1 MIGPKRNKT
10 GKWFV
15 VMTFWGL
22 LLTSGVRAQHAAIKS
37 DAVFWSVLAPN
48 AGVEVAL
55 SRKVTLEISGA
66 CKPWTVRNGEHFR
79 FWVVQPEGRY
89 WLCEAFEG
97 HFLGTHL
104 HGAQYYVRHGGRIYD
119 GYLAGGGITYGY
131 DWILSP
137 RWNLE
142 ALIGVGYARLWYK
155 ERPDLPCARCATEK
169 IRNYLGPTAISLS
182 VSYLF

>member
-66 CKPWTVRNGEHFR
+66 CKP
-79 FWVVQPEGRY
+79 
-89 WLCEAFEG
+89 
-97 HFLGTHL
+97 
-104 HGAQYYVRHGGRIYD
+104 
-119 GYLAGGGITYGY
+119 
-131 DWILSP
+131 
-137 RWNLE
+137 
-142 ALIGVGYARLWYK
+142 
-155 ERPDLPCARCATEK
+155 
-169 IRNYLGPTAISLS
+169 
-182 VSYLF
+182 